1 MRRFASCS
9 IFLLLV
15 STACSSGRGP
25 GTPILMPAPPVP
37 APTLP
42 TKGPWSFNYAS
53 GTASYRIVRSAAIE
67 SRSAANTQRE
77 VSTNATHELL
87 TFQVA
92 GDTIHFTAVVDTFST
107 TTQGLIGP
115 VQEVQL
121 PAELAGSLVGDSL
134 ILSTDTLSNRC
145 NPVRSAIATDV
156 HNLIARFPAQL
167 SVGTSWKDSVDSRG
181 CQGTISTTSHTI
193 RSYTVSGETEY
204 QGSTVLLIQRTDVI
218 NAQGEGAQQQHRIIL
233 DANGT
238 GNAVY
243 YLNPRD
249 GYVVRLIVGQDLNLT
264 ITASGQSNRFKQSS
278 KQDFSLVR

>member
-1 MRRFASCS
+1 
-9 IFLLLV
+9 
-15 STACSSGRGP
+15 
-25 GTPILMPAPPVP
+25 MPAPPVP

-42 TKGPWSFNYAS
+42 TKGPWKFNYAS
-53 GTASYRIVRSAAIE
+53 GIAFYRIVRSAAIE
-67 SRSAANTQRE
+67 NQSAAGSQRE

-87 TFQVA
+87 TLQVA
-92 GDTIHFTAVVDTFST
+92 GDTIHFAAAVDTFST

-121 PAELAGSLVGDSL
+121 PAELMGSLAGDSL
-134 ILSTDTLSNRC
+134 ILSADTLSNQC

-193 RSYTVSGETEY
+193 RSFTVSGETEY
-204 QGSTVLLIQRTDVI
+204 QGSTVLLVQRTDVI